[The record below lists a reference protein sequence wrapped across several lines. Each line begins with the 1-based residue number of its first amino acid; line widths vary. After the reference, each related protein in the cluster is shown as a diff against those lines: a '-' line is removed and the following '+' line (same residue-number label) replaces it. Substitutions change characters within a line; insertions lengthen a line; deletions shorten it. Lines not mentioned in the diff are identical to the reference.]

1 MIHFTVKE
9 ASEKLNI
16 SPRAVRKRC
25 EKNNVIRKNGS
36 YSIPGEILLE
46 WQQQINLKAQKL
58 LEVNFQEILQKE
70 LVPQKVP
77 QTDSNATQTQQKKR
91 VAELEKE
98 LIAIKLFAK
107 TLDESYQELKTK
119 KQIPASREELQ
130 NEIDLKELALM
141 GVADRQNK
149 IAALHTKQSSLQ
161 LEIKKL
167 EIENKLLSDQ
177 VKKDEGLH
185 MEVKTQRQK
194 IKNLEDRLEPFK
206 IAPHERMEV
215 FTNSQ
220 YIEFETKLKEWHTLQ
235 KDIEYNEKLFAVE
248 KKGLKE
254 RSKHYKQ
261 QYEYQQKQSTRILD
275 MHQKLLDTIDK
286 QSNLAIQRNVI
297 EAIEK
302 EVINKDWKPNKK

>member
-107 TLDESYQELKTK
+107 TLDESYQELKKK
-119 KQIPASREELQ
+119 KQIPASSQELQ

-161 LEIKKL
+161 LQIKKL
-167 EIENKLLSDQ
+167 EIENKLLTAQ

-194 IKNLEDRLEPFK
+194 IKNLEDRLEPFQ
-206 IAPHERMEV
+206 IAPNERLEV

-220 YIEFETKLKEWHTLQ
+220 YIEFETKLKEWYTLQ
-235 KDIEYNEKLFAVE
+235 KDIEQNEKLFSME
-248 KKGLKE
+248 RKGLKQ

-261 QYEYQQKQSTRILD
+261 QYEYQKKQSDRMLTI
-275 MHQKLLDTIDK
+275 HEKLLDTIEK

-302 EVINKDWKPNKK
+302 DVINKDWKPKK

>member
-36 YSIPGEILLE
+36 YSISSEILLD

-77 QTDSNATQTQQKKR
+77 QTDSNEPQTQHKKR
-91 VAELEKE
+91 IAELEKE
-98 LIAIKLFAK
+98 LIAVKLYAK
-107 TLDESYQELKTK
+107 TLDDSYQELKTK
-119 KQIPASREELQ
+119 KQIPASHAELQ
-130 NEIDLKELALM
+130 NEIDQKELALM
-141 GVADRQNK
+141 GVAERQNK
-149 IAALHTKQSSLQ
+149 IEALHNNQNSLQ

-167 EIENKLLSDQ
+167 EIENKLLNDQ
-177 VKKDEGLH
+177 VKKAEGLH

-194 IKNLEDRLEPFK
+194 IKNLEDRLEPFQ
-206 IAPHERMEV
+206 IAPHERLEV

-248 KKGLKE
+248 KKGLTE
-254 RSKHYKQ
+254 QNEHYKSQ
-261 QYEYQQKQSTRILD
+261 FEYQKKQSDRMLTI
-275 MHQKLLDTIDK
+275 HEKLLATIQE
-286 QSNLAIQRNVI
+286 QSTLMIQRQVI
-297 EAIEK
+297 EAHEK
-302 EVINKDWKPNKK
+302 DVIDKDWKPNKK

>member
-1 MIHFTVKE
+1 MDNKTQPEKTYSVKE
-9 ASEKLNI
+9 AADIVGIKE
-16 SPRAVRKRC
+16 RAIQTRC
-25 EKNNVIRKNGS
+25 KKDNIRKKSNR
-36 YSIPGEILLE
+36 YLI
-46 WQQQINLKAQKL
+46 
-58 LEVNFQEILQKE
+58 
-70 LVPQKVP
+70 
-77 QTDSNATQTQQKKR
+77 TDSIISRWKAERNAIANAIETHQTQTKGQIRTQAVNR
-91 VAELEKE
+91 ITELEKE

-107 TLDESYQELKTK
+107 TLDESYQELKKK
-119 KQIPASREELQ
+119 KQIPASSQELQ
-130 NEIDLKELALM
+130 NAIDEKELALM

-161 LEIKKL
+161 LQIKKL
-167 EIENKLLSDQ
+167 EIENKLLTAQ

-194 IKNLEDRLEPFK
+194 IKNLEDRLEPFQ
-206 IAPHERMEV
+206 IAPNERLEV

-235 KDIEYNEKLFAVE
+235 RDIEYNEKLFAVE

-261 QYEYQQKQSTRILD
+261 QYEYQQKQSTKILD

-297 EAIEK
+297 EAISK
-302 EVINKDWKPNKK
+302 DVIDKDWKPKK